1 MNFMFQKT
9 FFSNKISFLIL
20 ENLKMINFFFYFLA
34 KINFY
39 FLIISML
46 FYLFHDSNINSFDL
60 FLDYWIKYQFI
71 IIDNFSFD
79 IISYFILSFTSMILD
94 WRIYDKY
101 QSFYFDDE

>member
-1 MNFMFQKT
+1 MIQKIIDFFYDIHVSKKT
-9 FFSNKISFLIL
+9 FFSDNISFLIL
-20 ENLKMINFFFYFLA
+20 ENLKMINFVFYFLA

-60 FLDYWIKYQFI
+60 FIDYWIKYQFI

-79 IISYFILSFTSMILD
+79 IISYFILAFTFMIL
-94 WRIYDKY
+94 
-101 QSFYFDDE
+101 E